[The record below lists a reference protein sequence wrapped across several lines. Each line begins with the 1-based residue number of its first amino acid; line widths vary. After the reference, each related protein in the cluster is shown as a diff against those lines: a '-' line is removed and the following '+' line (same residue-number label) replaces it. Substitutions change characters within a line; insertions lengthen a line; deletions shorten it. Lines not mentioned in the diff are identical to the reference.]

1 MPIKVKQGGVYV
13 DGTPF
18 VKRGGAYVAG
28 SVFAKVAGAYVA
40 AGGGSAP
47 SVTFLIPSNQTIF
60 TVSVPNTITTSGDS
74 TIDADGVSI
83 GSASP
88 SFAWTPGAV
97 DLDVSLTVAGSPTSA
112 RKVAVAAANP
122 LVTALS
128 SWTATSVTVA
138 GAQPDYSAGT
148 SAYRVTATAGSA
160 QHYVSRTPSPVM
172 ANTKT
177 GFEITVKAGT
187 NSRIMVYA
195 ALSAGNRKAI
205 YDITS
210 KQSFC
215 DKMYIKEVED
225 MGNGFKRLWCG
236 VADAQIATAVRVYHT
251 NTFDP
256 LTAATTTMAGTETF
270 FALNPR
276 MTDGP
281 LPITNYQKCGFW
293 QSGTTPY
300 GAHRWTL
307 TTEFNSS
314 VADMG
319 QAMYVDVLLPDSYST
334 LNDYRVVYLMPVE
347 TGIGTTLANELEV
360 VHGLGLHNSMNCI
373 FVRPYFMSGGNR
385 TWGGVKNDGTMNH
398 DAYISDMLPAF
409 MDEFYSTIGT
419 RESRSI
425 VGYSAGG
432 FAALTQAQRRPDV
445 WGYCCAWD
453 SPWTEPYTAFD
464 QAQHF
469 GTEAQ
474 YNVYHPYLNFTT
486 YLASFDDKAR
496 LIVGGS
502 YSFTD
507 DTASMYAKLVTDLGN
522 PLNNGG
528 GNYATAIT
536 DADGKWWKLDKVET
550 AHNFIAGWVTPAM
563 TALQLLWAR

>member
-1 MPIKVKQGGVYV
+1 MGVSIKVGGAYVPHQFALKQGGVYV
-13 DGTPF
+13 
-18 VKRGGAYVAG
+18 
-28 SVFAKVAGAYVA
+28 AGAAAFKAAGVYVG
-40 AGGGSAP
+40 AGGGGAP
-47 SVTFLIPSNQTIF
+47 AASFVAPANQTIF
-60 TVSVPNTITTSGDS
+60 TSGVSNTITTSS
-74 TIDADGVSI
+74 PSEVFADGVSI
-83 GSASP
+83 GTASP
-88 SFAWTPGAV
+88 TLSWTPGAV
-97 DLDVSLTVAGSPTSA
+97 DLDVSLTLASGQA
-112 RKVAVAAANP
+112 RSLAVAAANP

-138 GAQPDYSAGT
+138 GAQTDYSGGT

-160 QHYVSRTPSPVM
+160 QHYITRTPSPVM
-172 ANTKT
+172 ANQKT

-195 ALSAGNRKAI
+195 NLSAGNRKAI
-205 YDITS
+205 YDIAS

-215 DKMYIKEVED
+215 DKMYVKEVED

-236 VADAQIATAVRVYHT
+236 VADGQIATAVRVYHT

-281 LPITNYQKCGFW
+281 LPMTNYQKCGFW
-293 QSGTTPY
+293 QSGTTPF
-300 GAHRWTL
+300 GAQRWTL

-334 LNDYRVVYLMPVE
+334 SNDYRVVYLMPVE
-347 TGIGTTLANELEV
+347 AGIGATLANELEV

-373 FVRPYFMSGGNR
+373 FVRPYFMVGGNR
-385 TWGGVKNDGTMNH
+385 TWGGVKSDGTINH
-398 DAYISDMLPAF
+398 NAYISDMLPGF
-409 MDEFYSTIGT
+409 MDEFYSTIAT
-419 RESRSI
+419 REGRSI

-432 FAALTQAQRRPDV
+432 FASLTQMNRRPDV
-445 WGYCCAWD
+445 WGYCMAWD
-453 SPWTEPYTAFD
+453 CPLTSLYTDFD

-474 YNVYHPYLNFTT
+474 YNAYNPRTNF
-486 YLASFDDKAR
+486 ASANWNDKAR
-496 LIVGGS
+496 LVFGGS
-502 YSFTD
+502 VTFGAGTAAMYSTLT
-507 DTASMYAKLVTDLGN
+507 TALGN

-528 GNYATAIT
+528 GDYATTIT
-536 DADGKWWKLDKVET
+536 DPAGKWWKLDKVE
-550 AHNFIAGWVTPAM
+550 ASHNFTSAWATPGFA
-563 TALQLLWAR
+563 ALQTLWGL